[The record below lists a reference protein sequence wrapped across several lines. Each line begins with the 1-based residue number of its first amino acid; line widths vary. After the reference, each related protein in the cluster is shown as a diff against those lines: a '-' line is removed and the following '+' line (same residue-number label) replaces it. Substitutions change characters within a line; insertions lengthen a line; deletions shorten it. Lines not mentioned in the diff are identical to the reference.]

1 MGGSESGEAVCP
13 ELSTHTDSK
22 ISFVQSILG
31 SLARTTIMVKKNN
44 KQI

>member
-1 MGGSESGEAVCP
+1 MGGSESGEAVYP

-22 ISFVQSILG
+22 ISFAQSILG
-31 SLARTTIMVKKNN
+31 SLARTIIMAKNN